1 MPADTKSGLG
11 PLAAAVAADQTLK
24 RDAGKLQ
31 INLIPPEVITALATV
46 LGFGA
51 KKYAPRA
58 WESGALEPER
68 IWAAAQRHL
77 WDFHAGHRIDAET
90 GYPTLWHALC
100 EVAFLV
106 TYENRGFIK

>member
-1 MPADTKSGLG
+1 MQ
-11 PLAAAVAADQTLK
+11 ADQTLK
-24 RDAGKLQ
+24 RDDGKPPMHLV
-31 INLIPPEVITALATV
+31 PPEAVFALATV

-58 WESGALEPER
+58 WESGVLEPDR

-77 WDFHAGHRIDAET
+77 WDYMRGQRTDPET
-90 GYPTLWHALC
+90 GFPTLWHALA

-106 TYENRGFIK
+106 TYEARGFIPGGTVAS